1 MFVDEYVKQQNKE
14 LKDDNDKW
22 EEKNNEHLR
31 KITKG

>member
-22 EEKNNEHLR
+22 DEKNNEHLR